1 MKRLVFAVPIL
12 ALLAG
17 CANPYRACGKFRL
30 SADEAIAQ
38 LAPLAD
44 NLHTQGLITGAEE
57 GQALGYLKFANDSLA
72 TFGACVA
79 AAHTNPLAGT
89 FSKCAVTINV
99 QLSNPS
105 ELALLHVANQSAQ
118 QQLIDIAN
126 GVTAGAV
133 TLTAALGGA

>member
-1 MKRLVFAVPIL
+1 MKRLVFTVPIL

-72 TFGACVA
+72 TFGACVGGQ
-79 AAHTNPLAGT
+79 AGRFAQPNRPPRGRIT
-89 FSKCAVTINV
+89 HVDGQIAGFSVKIGSV
-99 QLSNPS
+99 
-105 ELALLHVANQSAQ
+105 
-118 QQLIDIAN
+118 
-126 GVTAGAV
+126 
-133 TLTAALGGA
+133 